1 MAIALALGT
10 SACYGVANFLGPLF
24 TRRFPLGGVL
34 LVGQVAA
41 MAVAAVAVAA
51 AGEAAPDGGAIALAA
66 VAGVGNAIGL
76 AAFLRATELGPVSIA
91 APIGNTGTILPVVYG
106 IATGEPL
113 RALEAAGIV
122 LAIGGAVLAARVPER
137 PDHPPPRDL
146 RGCVAFAVAGAIGFG
161 VLLVALPPASEH
173 GRFWALLDARL
184 ALVAFLV
191 VLVLGRRESPRVP
204 PAALPRLAVPG
215 LLLIAGT
222 LLYVLATEHGAV
234 SIASVCASLNPVVT
248 VLLSLALLGERVSR
262 TQAVGIAAAIAGVA
276 LIAAH

>member
-34 LVGQVAA
+34 LVGQMAA
-41 MAVAAVAVAA
+41 LVVAAVAVGA
-51 AGEAAPDGGAIALAA
+51 AGEAAPGGAAIALAA
-66 VAGVGNAIGL
+66 VAGVGNAVGL

-113 RALEAAGIV
+113 RALEGVGIA

-137 PDHPPPRDL
+137 PGHPPPRDL
-146 RGCVAFAVAGAIGFG
+146 RGCVAFAVTGAIGFG
-161 VLLVALPPASEH
+161 VLLV
-173 GRFWALLDARL
+173 
-184 ALVAFLV
+184 
-191 VLVLGRRESPRVP
+191 
-204 PAALPRLAVPG
+204 ALPRLAVPG

-248 VLLSLALLGERVSR
+248 VMLSLALLGERVSR
-262 TQAVGIAAAIAGVA
+262 TQAVGIAAALAGVA
-276 LIAAH
+276 LIAA

>member
-41 MAVAAVAVAA
+41 TVVAVVAVAA
-51 AGEAAPDGGAIALAA
+51 SGEAAPDGPAIGLAA
-66 VAGVGNAIGL
+66 LAGVGNAVGL
-76 AAFLRATELGPVSIA
+76 AGFLRATELGPVSIV

-106 IATGEPL
+106 IATGE
-113 RALEAAGIV
+113 ALHALQALGIA
-122 LAIGGAVLAARVPER
+122 LAIGGAVLAARVPEHEGEAH
-137 PDHPPPRDL
+137 DI
-146 RGCVAFAVAGAIGFG
+146 RGCLPFAVAGAIGFG
-161 VLLVALPPASEH
+161 VLLIALPPASVD

-191 VLVLGRRESPRVP
+191 VLVVGRRESPRVP
-204 PAALPRLAVPG
+204 AAALPRLALPG

-248 VLLSLALLGERVSR
+248 VTLSLALLGERVTR

-276 LIAAH
+276 FIAA

>member
-1 MAIALALGT
+1 MPESGEVHFGRYLGMREQRADLRRKQPFPGGRLREVERLDAHAVTHEVKQWPAI
-10 SACYGVANFLGPLF
+10 
-24 TRRFPLGGVL
+24 
-34 LVGQVAA
+34 
-41 MAVAAVAVAA
+41 
-51 AGEAAPDGGAIALAA
+51 
-66 VAGVGNAIGL
+66 
-76 AAFLRATELGPVSIA
+76 
-91 APIGNTGTILPVVYG
+91 
-106 IATGEPL
+106 
-113 RALEAAGIV
+113 AGIV

-262 TQAVGIAAAIAGVA
+262 TQAAGIAAAIAGVA